1 MNASSRLPKGK
12 AKLADL
18 ESVFR
23 ALAHGSRR
31 HILLV
36 LHFRGGAMTS
46 SEIASRFSCRWP
58 TTTRHLRKLEQAG
71 LVTVERK
78 GRESIYSLNHAR
90 LNAVAGD
97 WLAVFGAAHRP

>member
-1 MNASSRLPKGK
+1 LSASSKPPKGK

-18 ESVFR
+18 ENVFR

-31 HILLV
+31 RILLV
-36 LHFRGGAMTS
+36 LHFRGGSMTS
-46 SEIASRFSCRWP
+46 SEIAGRFSCRWP

-78 GRESIYSLNHAR
+78 GRESIYSLNRAR
-90 LNAVAGD
+90 LESVAGE
-97 WLAVFGAAHRP
+97 WLTVFSKAQGT